1 MNIFGKKDTTD
12 SKKDDN
18 DSRPNNNESKQ
29 DNNDH
34 KQDEKDLKEGLEG
47 EKDLKKDE
55 NIRET
60 EGSEA
65 RNSPST
71 KEQDKPKK
79 NLKESQGNFSAEKSP
94 ETAYIEENKLLKDQL
109 FRLAADFENF
119 KKRTVRQTEEN
130 RKAVRESILLDFVE
144 VTDNFERALK
154 SARAAEDMDSIIN
167 GIEQLSKQFFSLLQK
182 YGLEKI
188 ECGKASEF
196 DPHLHEAIQHVETS
210 EVPENTVIEVYKPGY
225 MLNSKV
231 IRPAIVSVAKSPE
244 IPANKN
250 SEKEQ

>member
-1 MNIFGKKDTTD
+1 MNIFGKKDD
-12 SKKDDN
+12 
-18 DSRPNNNESKQ
+18 NESKQ
-29 DNNDH
+29 GNQSHEEDG
-34 KQDEKDLKEGLEG
+34 KGLKEGQEG

-55 NIRET
+55 DLMKAK
-60 EGSEA
+60 GSEA
-65 RNSPST
+65 ENSSST
-71 KEQDKPKK
+71 KEQDSTKK
-79 NLKESQGNFSAEKSP
+79 KSEEKRGTFSTEKSL
-94 ETAYIEENKLLKDQL
+94 EATYIEENKLLKDQL

-130 RKAVRESILLDFVE
+130 RKAVREGMLLDFVE

-210 EVPENTVIEVYKPGY
+210 EVPENTVVEVYKPGY

-231 IRPAIVSVAKSPE
+231 IRPAMVSVAKSPE